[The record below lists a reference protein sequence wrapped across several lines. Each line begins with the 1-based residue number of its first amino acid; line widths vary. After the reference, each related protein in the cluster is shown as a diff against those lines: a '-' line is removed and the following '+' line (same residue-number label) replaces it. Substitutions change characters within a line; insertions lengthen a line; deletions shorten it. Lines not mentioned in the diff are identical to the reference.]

1 MQTLQKSQVF
11 PSLTSEVSSVG
22 VGLAPPRYFLEWRHN
37 VVSPLHRQSEGVAC
51 EIRDLRA
58 ITTTLSQPTTSF
70 DHLDALGMGLVEHLR
85 VVDLPDKV
93 SGSQTASLRNR
104 FLANVIVRV
113 RFMIS
118 DWVIE
123 WWIDRVSHLEDTA
136 HLNSESLILP
146 SSQSEAPG
154 HRAWV
159 SWQWQLWGRISQ
171 SDHH

>member
-1 MQTLQKSQVF
+1 M
-11 PSLTSEVSSVG
+11 
-22 VGLAPPRYFLEWRHN
+22 
-37 VVSPLHRQSEGVAC
+37 VSPLHRQAEGVAC

-104 FLANVIVRV
+104 FLANVIVKV

-118 DWVIE
+118 D
-123 WWIDRVSHLEDTA
+123 
-136 HLNSESLILP
+136 
-146 SSQSEAPG
+146 
-154 HRAWV
+154 
-159 SWQWQLWGRISQ
+159 
-171 SDHH
+171 